1 MERHHLGQ
9 AEGNA
14 QLTKAKVIQSCLTPC
29 APWTVACQVPL
40 SMEFSRQNTG
50 VGSRSLLQ
58 GIFPAQ
64 RSNPCLLR
72 WRQIL
77 YHLSHQGTAS
87 SLKDKLKVTWERGEV
102 GEHLARMKSI
112 CKDHEAG
119 TESGRVRLCEV
130 KIETCSSL
138 VHIKDFSLDPNS
150 A

>member
-1 MERHHLGQ
+1 MDCIAG
-9 AEGNA
+9 
-14 QLTKAKVIQSCLTPC
+14 
-29 APWTVACQVPL
+29 QVPP

-50 VGSRSLLQ
+50 MGSRSLLQ

-64 RSNPCLLR
+64 RSNPCLLH

-77 YHLSHQGTAS
+77 YHLSHEGTPS
-87 SLKDKLKVTWERGEV
+87 SLKDKLKVTWERGEAR
-102 GEHLARMKSI
+102 EHLARTKSI

-130 KIETCSSL
+130 KIEASL

-150 A
+150 V